1 VLSITCKEVI
11 GLSFE
16 ELSFQAGAQ
25 EVECLLIKHEAL
37 SSNPSNA
44 QKKVKKKK
52 KKRTEL

>member
-52 KKRTEL
+52 KKN